1 MTIALLWKQR
11 LEPERLSCMLPSDT
25 VNLWKG
31 HVKFSVC
38 DAWIRIFYIR
48 VGYLIGCCVNFSG
61 NVKIVSRCTISPTN
75 PQNRNWLL
83 CIFHPKNRRISVCQS
98 PVKTKLH
105 CSGSVVNN
113 FYVICRSFTVD
124 ILTHFCCVQCS
135 AACTDAAKR
144 RVVRNSRLGWYAD
157 NRI

>member
-11 LEPERLSCMLPSDT
+11 LEPERLSCMLLSDT
-25 VNLWKG
+25 VNLRKSSC
-31 HVKFSVC
+31 VFSVC

-61 NVKIVSRCTISPTN
+61 NVKIVS
-75 PQNRNWLL
+75 L
-83 CIFHPKNRRISVCQS
+83 CCIWPNIAFVSSHPKNRRISVCQS
-98 PVKTKLH
+98 PVKAKLH